1 MVFKRQLLSGF
12 PIRGEVGWESNG
24 VDVGLQLHDVGGG
37 EVAEEGEAAEH
48 RWPRVLGAQGDE
60 VGPWNVSRIGE
71 VLQQGDDWLVEAWI
85 AENLLSVGVDVVVYE
100 VENCDKF
107 PGLQGEILGGEC
119 GVVVTISPQE
129 VEDAS
134 GLRNLEFFVAQ
145 GPGVLDHLDADLRA
159 SSTQPLVGGSGAL
172 HQALPPRCHLV
183 NSLRRLIIQSRLAAQ
198 PV

>member
-1 MVFKRQLLSGF
+1 MLSQPMKSFNVNPHIFHQNLLKLLLLLVVDFVTFIEDAKTGEMVFERQLLSGF
-12 PIRGEVGWESNG
+12 PICGEVGGEADG
-24 VDVGLQLHDVGGG
+24 VDVGLQLHDIGGG

-107 PGLQGEILGGEC
+107 PGL
-119 GVVVTISPQE
+119 
-129 VEDAS
+129 
-134 GLRNLEFFVAQ
+134 
-145 GPGVLDHLDADLRA
+145 
-159 SSTQPLVGGSGAL
+159 
-172 HQALPPRCHLV
+172 
-183 NSLRRLIIQSRLAAQ
+183 
-198 PV
+198 